1 MYISNTILKKIFF
14 YIILTALIFQ
24 NNKIQSQNI
33 FEIPLG
39 NFRHQKSILPGEKE
53 KITDSTFPFAI
64 GIVSFLYLLNPIV
77 LFEND
82 KIAGGL
88 TKEISLGFGK
98 FGEYRTTFEYS
109 YLFRADLKSHM
120 RAGLKYDFLLKKGIK
135 PSNYLQGTP
144 VITVGADYFTDLTH
158 SGVSPEISYGYSIR
172 NNKLLFYPSL
182 KVRYTYVPKGSN
194 IVDISVGIILGFANP
209 FIDLK
214 IRSADDK

>member
-24 NNKIQSQNI
+24 NNKIQAQNI
-33 FEIPLG
+33 Y
-39 NFRHQKSILPGEKE
+39 NFPHETNKLQKSLYPGEKE
-53 KITDSTFPFAI
+53 ERTASTFPLAI
-64 GIVSFLYLLNPIV
+64 GVASFLYLLNPIV

-109 YLFRADLKSHM
+109 YLFRADLKSHL

-144 VITVGADYFTDLTH
+144 VVTVGVDYFTDLTH

-172 NNKLLFYPSL
+172 NNKMLFYPSL

-194 IVDISVGIILGFANP
+194 IVDFSVGIILGIANP

-214 IRSADDK
+214 IRSADNK